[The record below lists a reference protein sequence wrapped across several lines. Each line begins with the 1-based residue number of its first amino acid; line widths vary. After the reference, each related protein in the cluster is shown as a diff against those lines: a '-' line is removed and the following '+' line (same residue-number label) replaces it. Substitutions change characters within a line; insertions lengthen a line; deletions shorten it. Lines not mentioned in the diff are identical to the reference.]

1 MISTVL
7 FDVDGTLV
15 DSNYQHAIAWDRALR
30 EHDLSVPLWHIHRHI
45 GVGGDQMV
53 VRVAGE
59 DAERRVG
66 DAVRETEGER
76 YAELL
81 GEVRVLPG
89 AREFLAD
96 LSRRGVAV
104 VLASSAK
111 QEEVDTYVDMLGA
124 REFAAWTTSADVEQ
138 TKPAPDLVEA
148 ALERAGTRDALVIGD
163 TTWDVVAARRAGI
176 RAIGVLSGGFA
187 EAELSE
193 AGAIEVYESVMEL
206 HGRIDESALSG

>member
-1 MISTVL
+1 MLGDCSLLCSFGTL
-7 FDVDGTLV
+7 FPKLSWQWFEAGRTNDVD
-15 DSNYQHAIAWDRALR
+15 ALWR
-30 EHDLSVPLWHIHRHI
+30 IHRHI

-124 REFAAWTTSADVEQ
+124 REYAAWTTWSRRRSSGRE
-138 TKPAPDLVEA
+138 P
-148 ALERAGTRDALVIGD
+148 GTP
-163 TTWDVVAARRAGI
+163 
-176 RAIGVLSGGFA
+176 S
-187 EAELSE
+187 
-193 AGAIEVYESVMEL
+193 
-206 HGRIDESALSG
+206 